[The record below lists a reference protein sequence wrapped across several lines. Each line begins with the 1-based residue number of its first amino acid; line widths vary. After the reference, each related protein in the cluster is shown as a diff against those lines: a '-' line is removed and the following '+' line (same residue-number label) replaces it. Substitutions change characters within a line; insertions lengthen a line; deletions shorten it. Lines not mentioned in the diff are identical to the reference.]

1 MKTIAKTIFLDN
13 IKSKIILV
21 YFVMLALLSWTAL
34 LLESSE
40 SKGTLTLL
48 HIVLFIIPLMSLLY
62 TTIYLYNSR
71 GFIVLLLTQPLRR
84 SQIWHSLY
92 GGVGGSLLLAFVL
105 GCGVPLLLYTD
116 PGTAAILIL
125 MGSCTTLIFVSIAF
139 LTTTLSSDKTRGIGG
154 ALLLWLLFT
163 MLWDSL
169 LLYLLMIFAEW
180 PIETPVM
187 GLLML
192 NPIDL
197 ARFQV
202 VLKMNVSAMMGY
214 SGAAFKQFL
223 GATGGIVL
231 SSLLLLAWIVV
242 PYMVSVGLFRRKDL

>member
-13 IKSKIILV
+13 IKSKIVII
-21 YFVMLALLSWTAL
+21 YFLMMTLMAWTAL
-34 LLESSE
+34 LMESSE

-48 HIVLFIIPLMSLLY
+48 NIVLFIIPLMSLLY

-92 GGVGGSLLLAFVL
+92 AGVAGSLLLAFIV
-105 GCGVPLLLYTD
+105 GCGLPVLLYTN
-116 PGTAAILIL
+116 PGTAVVLIL
-125 MGSCTTLIFVSIAF
+125 MGSCTTLVFVSIAF
-139 LTTTLSSDKTRGIGG
+139 LTTILSSDKTRGIGT
-154 ALLLWLLFT
+154 ALLIWLLFT
-163 MLWDSL
+163 MIWDSVLMYL
-169 LLYLLMIFAEW
+169 LLILSEW
-180 PIETPVM
+180 PIEKPVM

-192 NPIDL
+192 NPLDL

-202 VLKMNVSAMMGY
+202 VLKINVSAMMGY

-223 GATGGIVL
+223 GAGGGIIA
-231 SSLLLLAWIVV
+231 SAFLLLAWMAV
-242 PYMVSVGLFRRKDL
+242 PYWLSLRRFKHKDL

>member
-13 IKSKIILV
+13 IKSKIVLI
-21 YFVMLALLSWTAL
+21 YFLMLALLSWTAL

-48 HIVLFIIPLMSLLY
+48 NIVLFIIPLMSLLY
-62 TTIYLYNSR
+62 TTIYLYNAR

-92 GGVGGSLLLAFVL
+92 AGVGGSLLLAFVL

-116 PGTAAILIL
+116 PGSAAILIL

-139 LTTTLSSDKTRGIGG
+139 LTTTLFPDKTRGIGG

-163 MLWDSL
+163 MLWDSM
-169 LLYLLMIFAEW
+169 LLYLLMVFAEW
-180 PIETPVM
+180 PVETPIM

-223 GATGGIVL
+223 GASGGIAL
-231 SSLLLLAWIVV
+231 SALLLLAWIVT
-242 PYMVSVGLFRRKDL
+242 PYVMSLSRFRSKDL